1 VHATSRDEFD
11 SLESLEAQLAAHAPA
26 QGTRAAADQVY
37 SKRHIVAENFEYVER
52 PQQQQDVVD
61 AMLLRQ
67 ALRKKTSTPGDKMRN
82 PLITIPGSPGIGKSS
97 FLANFALMPQFKEY
111 VQDRAAIISMFT
123 FNSEMDEP
131 PDALGLRI
139 IFGAI
144 RSMGLHD
151 PAVPPEWEAFVKR
164 HRHHHDLDAVEALR
178 LLFRVLGED
187 RPMLLLVDELRI
199 AKDDKEVITQLG
211 RVLNRF
217 GNVDVLVSA
226 LSPKYIADLVTPNSQ
241 RPITYIL
248 LPPLLDADLCRKEC
262 SAWADRL
269 IAATK
274 KKRITN

>member
-97 FLANFALMPQFKEY
+97 FLANFALTPQFKEY

-123 FNSEMDEP
+123 FNSAIDKP
-131 PDALGLRI
+131 CNRAADCIRRHSVHGL
-139 IFGAI
+139 A
-144 RSMGLHD
+144 
-151 PAVPPEWEAFVKR
+151 
-164 HRHHHDLDAVEALR
+164 
-178 LLFRVLGED
+178 
-187 RPMLLLVDELRI
+187 RPS
-199 AKDDKEVITQLG
+199 
-211 RVLNRF
+211 
-217 GNVDVLVSA
+217 SA
-226 LSPKYIADLVTPNSQ
+226 S
-241 RPITYIL
+241 
-248 LPPLLDADLCRKEC
+248 
-262 SAWADRL
+262 
-269 IAATK
+269 
-274 KKRITN
+274 